1 MCVIY
6 INNNPSDNQL
16 VKNKGNYYLI
26 RTVLLGMFHVQQRNN
41 VTRTSTPAAPMCLG
55 TCSSSSTW
63 RFREERRA
71 AIAKTM
77 PRACDARTKA
87 WEIKK
92 CRRSTRTH
100 GNVTRTL
107 ILCTRGRIRL
117 VSRLS
122 RSSGLSRALSDGT
135 RRLASYQVDKWLE

>member
-92 CRRSTRTH
+92 CRIGDQRAHMGTWH
-100 GNVTRTL
+100 GHWSCARVD
-107 ILCTRGRIRL
+107 GF
-117 VSRLS
+117 VSS
-122 RSSGLSRALSDGT
+122 RDSRDRAVCHA
-135 RRLASYQVDKWLE
+135 R